1 MRLLIAIALSFA
13 ISYSAAAATVKVVD
27 AVDNDPVPGAAVFTA
42 SGAIIG
48 MTDDKGEIEISDARA
63 WPILIRCL
71 GYEPATGDS
80 YRSTVSLQ
88 PETYQLHEVVVTPV
102 DRPVARI
109 LCYFREY
116 ISVAT
121 ASDTI
126 TYFNEHMG
134 DFFTTETKVKGFKA
148 PRSPRFVLSSLH
160 ARKSDNKGLDSIFR
174 PDYRDDTFAWEGM
187 LQMPRGRVDI
197 NERIAAGANADT
209 IAGKYGIKSLIRK
222 NGAILSTR
230 TDLLADSKNHV
241 MSPFIFKMLGLT
253 IDFTEVQGA
262 WIVNIGDRNT
272 YAASDVISGTFSLKA
287 IAKGKWFKKAFET
300 DSPVEVYTYYEIYPV
315 DVEHL
320 TAEEAK
326 EMLDT
331 KPSGVRMQRS
341 PLAPPLSPACQRM
354 VDYFAKQPI

>member
-1 MRLLIAIALSFA
+1 MRFLLAIVLSFA
-13 ISYSAAAATVKVVD
+13 ISYSAAAATVKAVD
-27 AVDNDPVPGAAVFTA
+27 AVDNGPVAGAAVFTA
-42 SGAIIG
+42 SGAIVG
-48 MTDDKGEIEISDARA
+48 MTDDKGEIEISDSRA

-71 GYEPATGDS
+71 GYEPATCDS

-88 PETYQLHEVVVTPV
+88 PETYQLHEMVVTPV
-102 DRPVARI
+102 DRPVTRI

-121 ASDTI
+121 VSDTI

-148 PRSPRFVLSSLH
+148 PRSPRFVLSRLY

-187 LQMPRGRVDI
+187 LQMPRGRVEI

-209 IAGKYGIKSLIRK
+209 VAGKYGIKSLTRK
-222 NGAILSTR
+222 NGDLLATR
-230 TDLLADSKNHV
+230 IDHLADSKNHV
-241 MSPFIFKMLGLT
+241 MSPFLFKMLGLT
-253 IDFTEVQGA
+253 IDFTELQGA
-262 WIVNIGDRNT
+262 WIVNVGDRRT

-315 DVEHL
+315 DIEHL
-320 TAEEAK
+320 TAAEAK

-331 KPSGVRMQRS
+331 EPSGVRMQRS
-341 PLAPPLSPACQRM
+341 PLAPPLSPSCRRM
-354 VDYFAKQPI
+354 VDYLDK